1 MDDDR
6 PILLIEDD
14 SAAAELMRLAFRKAG
29 LQRPLRVLSDGDEAI
44 AYLSNLPPFEN
55 PAENP
60 QPCLLMLDVK
70 LPRKSGLEVLSWLR
84 SWSTTRPLPVLML
97 TSSSSSKDIEEALRL
112 GITSYHVK
120 PVDLDGLKKLARTIR
135 RRVEGTDD
143 DEHAMAESHNQ
154 PRAH

>member
-55 PAENP
+55 PVENP
-60 QPCLLMLDVK
+60 QPCLLLLDVK
-70 LPRKSGLEVLSWLR
+70 LPRKSGLEVLTWLR

-97 TSSSSSKDIEEALRL
+97 TSSLASKDIEEALRL
-112 GITSYHVK
+112 GIRSYHVK
-120 PVDLDGLKKLARTIR
+120 PTSFDELKKLAVTIR
-135 RRVEGTDD
+135 RKVEGLDDD
-143 DEHAMAESHNQ
+143 DEHAVAQARHS
-154 PRAH
+154 RR